1 MAVNHLDVGSNPTQS
16 VLSLVYQE
24 GVMVTRQSH
33 NLELVG
39 SIPAPGTFFIFV
51 FCPKASVGSIES

>member
-16 VLSLVYQE
+16 DFYYFIYQE

-33 NLELVG
+33 NLKLVG
-39 SIPAPGTFFIFV
+39 SIPAPGNFLYNKDFGIF
-51 FCPKASVGSIES
+51 SSIG

>member
-16 VLSLVYQE
+16 VFSLVYQE

-33 NLELVG
+33 NLKLVG
-39 SIPAPGTFFIFV
+39 SIPAPGRFFIFLCLY
-51 FCPKASVGSIES
+51 F